1 MDDMLLCIIG
11 AFLLGVLLTLA
22 VGLIVYGRTREITAG
37 GITRGYIPLLP
48 RSVAAACEDYF
59 ADGLVIGTEA
69 AGGDISKMDPDSVA
83 ASIFDRGR
91 DAGFQEAMDAVGGAV
106 GE

>member
-1 MDDMLLCIIG
+1 MDLNLLYFVG
-11 AFLLGVLLTLA
+11 AFLLGVSLTLA
-22 VGLIVYGRTREITAG
+22 VGLLVYGRPREVNAG
-37 GITRGYIPLLP
+37 GTTRGYIPLLP
-48 RSVAAACEDYF
+48 RSVEAVCEDCF
-59 ADGLVIGTEA
+59 ADGLVLGTEA

-91 DAGFQEAMDAVGGAV
+91 DAGFQEAMDAVGGAD